1 MPLVVRQPNCITQV
15 KDNSLKMLKHF
26 LQNIAIAN
34 LMVLGLTPLKLKA
47 QSSATF
53 IMSSIGSI
61 PGASN
66 IGMAIQFNS
75 ITTCLNIQNGVA
87 VLNGVRG
94 SDKFTINCEVTL
106 KINSLGIKLYPN
118 PVNTITKVKFVNTP
132 PLRTAFNLSVWTTD
146 GVLLSTRKESGY
158 NLFQGI
164 NLDASALGAGSYV
177 LKIESENYIDALKF
191 IKAN

>member
-1 MPLVVRQPNCITQV
+1 MM
-15 KDNSLKMLKHF
+15 SHF

-34 LMVLGLTPLKLKA
+34 LIVFGMMPSKLAA
-47 QSSATF
+47 QSSANF
-53 IMSSIGSI
+53 MMSSMGSI

-66 IGMAIQFNS
+66 TGMAIQFNS
-75 ITTCLNIQNGVA
+75 IATCINVQNGVA

-94 SDKFTINCEVTL
+94 NGQFAINCEVTL

-118 PVNTITKVKFVNTP
+118 PVNVTTKVKLTNTP
-132 PLRTAFNLSVWTTD
+132 PLTETFNLSVWTTE

-164 NLDASALGAGSYV
+164 NLDMSTLGIGSYV

-191 IKAN
+191 IKAK

>member
-1 MPLVVRQPNCITQV
+1 
-15 KDNSLKMLKHF
+15 MLKHF
-26 LQNIAIAN
+26 FQNIAIVN
-34 LMVLGLTPLKLKA
+34 LMVLGMIPSKLQA
-47 QSSATF
+47 QSSASF
-53 IMSSIGSI
+53 MMSSMGSI

-66 IGMAIQFNS
+66 TGMAIQFNS
-75 ITTCLNIQNGVA
+75 IATCLNVQNGVA

-94 SDKFTINCEVTL
+94 SGQFVINCEVSL

-118 PVNTITKVKFVNTP
+118 PVNITTKVKFVNTP
-132 PLRTAFNLSVWTTD
+132 PLTETFNLSVWTTD

-164 NLDASALGAGSYV
+164 NLNMSALGSGSYV
-177 LKIESENYIDALKF
+177 LKIESENYVDALKF

>member
-1 MPLVVRQPNCITQV
+1 
-15 KDNSLKMLKHF
+15 MLKHF

-34 LMVLGLTPLKLKA
+34 LMVLAMMPSKLQA
-47 QSSATF
+47 QSSAKF
-53 IMSSIGSI
+53 MMSSMGSI

-66 IGMAIQFNS
+66 TGMAIQFNS
-75 ITTCLNIQNGVA
+75 IATCLNVQNGVA

-94 SDKFTINCEVTL
+94 SGQFAINCEVSL

-118 PVNTITKVKFVNTP
+118 PVNITTKVKFTNTP
-132 PLRTAFNLSVWTTD
+132 PLTESFNLSVWTTE

-158 NLFQGI
+158 SLFQGI
-164 NLDASALGAGSYV
+164 NLDVSALGSGTYV
-177 LKIESENYIDALKF
+177 LKIESENYVDALKF